1 MCSQLLFRQLTG
13 QDPDPKKIEEC
24 TGTLERS
31 KRLLE
36 EYFLKEGKF
45 IGGAEEISIADLQ
58 ALCEFTQ
65 FLMVSNDPLEGR
77 PRLAKWMEDCK
88 SALQP
93 HFDEVHK
100 SVYKFREKGG
110 KFDA

>member
-1 MCSQLLFRQLTG
+1 MSG
-13 QDPDPKKIEEC
+13 QEPDPKRIEENEKI
-24 TGTLERS
+24 LERS

-65 FLMVSNDPLEGR
+65 FWAASTDPFEGR

-88 SALQP
+88 GVLQP
-93 HFDEVHK
+93 HFDEVHAMI
-100 SVYKFREKGG
+100 YMARDRGIFKG
-110 KFDA
+110 KL